1 MSIVKKI
8 GILSLGQGINI
19 LVNLLFL
26 PYMARVLDYSDY
38 GSYGQVIL
46 IVAFVGAVLTVG
58 LPKIL
63 YVYLYEKSRN
73 EKTVLSSNLFAAFIF
88 GGIGSFFL
96 LFTGSSFSLWLDN
109 GTIESLI
116 YIYAFSLLFSIPYQS
131 INSYFIFTN
140 RVKTSVALIVFTN
153 LIKLTLVVL
162 AIQFYNSVYLALVG
176 IFISQLLQFLIGVYL
191 IRKSIVFKLDRV
203 LIFEQVKRGFPL
215 GLTGLLGAAIL
226 YTDGL
231 MVSKFNGVES
241 YAIYRNGAIE
251 VPFIASIYGAISTI
265 VLPEI
270 TKLYSKKNF
279 KKIINLKKKVIMNT
293 MMLTYPVLIFLI
305 FNSSD
310 LIVAYLG
317 DKYEASA
324 IIFLVFNFT
333 LLIRVNDYGD
343 ILIAANKGKTMLY
356 FYLIALLVN
365 IVLNYFLIQWLG
377 VVGAAISTVF
387 SVFLLAF
394 LQLNKSLSII
404 KSKIT
409 ELIIFKNFAL
419 LIVSSLILA
428 FGINVA
434 LSYFLESQLKLIVFF
449 LTFFPI
455 IYFYLFKKGLFSRE
469 IIYRLLPLKIAN
481 WLNKV

>member
-1 MSIVKKI
+1 LSIVKKI
-8 GILSLGQGINI
+8 ATISIGQGINT
-19 LVNLLFL
+19 LANFLFL
-26 PYMARVLDYSDY
+26 PYMARALDYSSY

-46 IVAFVGAVLTVG
+46 IVSFVGAILTFG

-63 YVYLYEKSRN
+63 YVYLNEKKRY
-73 EKTVLSSNLFAAFIF
+73 EKTVLSSNLFAALTL
-88 GGIGSFFL
+88 GVAGLFFL
-96 LFTGSSFSLWLDN
+96 LFTGSFFSHWLGN
-109 GTIESLI
+109 GYIENLI
-116 YIYAFSLLFSIPYQS
+116 YIYSFSLLFSIPYQS

-140 RVKTSVALIVFTN
+140 RVKTSVVLILFTN
-153 LIKLTLVVL
+153 LVKVILVVM
-162 AIQFYNSVYLALVG
+162 AIQFYSSVYLALIG
-176 IFISQLLQFLIGVYL
+176 ILISQLLQFILGVYL
-191 IRKSIVFKLDRV
+191 IRKSIDFNLDKD
-203 LIFEQVKRGFPL
+203 LIFEQVKKGFPL
-215 GLTGLLGAAIL
+215 GLTGLLGTAIL
-226 YTDGL
+226 YTDSL
-231 MVSKFNGVES
+231 MVSRFNGVES

-251 VPFIASIYGAISTI
+251 VPFIATIYGAISTI

-270 TKLYSKKNF
+270 TKLYSKREF
-279 KKIINLKKKVIMNT
+279 KEIINLKKKVIMNT

-317 DKYEASA
+317 SKYEASS

-356 FYLIALLVN
+356 FYLIALSVN
-365 IVLNYFLIQWLG
+365 IVLNYFLIQWIG
-377 VVGAAISTVF
+377 GVGAAISTVL

-394 LQLNKSLSII
+394 LQLNKSLLII

-409 ELIIFKNFAL
+409 ELILFRNFML
-419 LIVSSLILA
+419 LILSSLILA
-428 FGINVA
+428 FSINFVV
-434 LSYFLESQLKLIVFF
+434 SYFLEPQLKLIVFF

-455 IYFYLFKKGLFSRE
+455 IYFFLFKRGLFSRE

-481 WLNKV
+481 WLNNI

>member
-1 MSIVKKI
+1 MSIIKKI

-19 LVNLLFL
+19 LVNILFL

-46 IVAFVGAVLTVG
+46 IVSFVGAVLTFG

-63 YVYLYEKSRN
+63 YVYLYERDRN
-73 EKTVLSSNLFAAFIF
+73 EKSVLTSNLLAAFIL
-88 GGIGSFFL
+88 GGIGTLFL
-96 LFTGSSFSLWLDN
+96 LCTSSYFSTWLDN
-109 GTIESLI
+109 VALESLI
-116 YIYAFSLLFSIPYQS
+116 VIYAVSLLFSIPYQS

-153 LIKLTLVVL
+153 LIKVVLVVM
-162 AIQFYNSVYLALVG
+162 AIQFYSSVYLALAG
-176 IFISQLLQFLIGVYL
+176 ILASQLLQFLLGVYL
-191 IRKSIVFKLDRV
+191 IRKSIDFKLNRS
-203 LIFEQVKRGFPL
+203 LIFDQVKKGFPL
-215 GLTGLLGAAIL
+215 GLTGLLGTAIL

-231 MVSKFNGVES
+231 MVSRFNGVES

-270 TKLYSKKNF
+270 TKLYSKRDF
-279 KKIINLKKKVIMNT
+279 KEIINLKKKVIMNT
-293 MMLTYPVLIFLI
+293 MMLTYPILIFLI

-317 DKYEASA
+317 SKYEASS

-333 LLIRVNDYGD
+333 LLVRINDYGD
-343 ILIAANKGKTMLY
+343 ILIAANKGRTMLY
-356 FYLIALLVN
+356 FYLIALSVN
-365 IVLNYFLIQWLG
+365 IILNYFLIQWIG
-377 VVGAAISTVF
+377 GVGAAISTVF

-419 LIVSSLILA
+419 LTLSSLILA
-428 FGINVA
+428 FSINFVV
-434 LSYFLESQLKLIVFF
+434 SYFFESQLKLIVFF

-455 IYFYLFKKGLFSRE
+455 IYIFLFKKGLFSRE

-481 WLNKV
+481 WLNKI